1 MAGLG
6 DLVLGAYRQTGA
18 PELLRTLITL
28 RLAALEA
35 APSTVRMIGL
45 ADAYFDLC
53 RHSTAAALQA
63 LSWLLAAEATG
74 KMCNAKV
81 ILLFKQLD
89 RGTEAEQYA
98 SECSERAPPMYVNF
112 YALAPHAH
120 IIPHLGN
127 DLRLTIHLA
136 LEVPPQNQ
144 SYIRVGDETFN
155 YTHAGQ
161 MLVFD
166 DAYDHEVWNQAAT
179 TRLVLG
185 ITIWHPELLRRHVM
199 KPSFVPSGFELD
211 GDATVLQAFQAVAC
225 VQRGRE
231 KSPYVAF
238 RDQFKAYRQ
247 NGKTVECV
255 MRQKRLPTSF
265 KVLLEGIY
273 EGPEGESMLIAD
285 VEARLTQVPE
295 GDPQDVEL
303 WKRSVAVSCF
313 RELGFLKRGV

>member
-1 MAGLG
+1 MT
-6 DLVLGAYRQTGA
+6 Q
-18 PELLRTLITL
+18 
-28 RLAALEA
+28 
-35 APSTVRMIGL
+35 
-45 ADAYFDLC
+45 
-53 RHSTAAALQA
+53 
-63 LSWLLAAEATG
+63 
-74 KMCNAKV
+74 V

-98 SECSERAPPMYVNF
+98 SECGLSAHRLHLQNPLLQTQPWWELKDRRLPKWLKNLRQPATVRIIRADLQRCLKAHPGAFDDSANDWFFVGSRHRWTGLNLMHSARGGWQESWCGKGGCARNTCERLRGRAELNHSLWADLRSSIGSERAPPMYVNF

-199 KPSFVPSGFELD
+199 KPSFVPSGVAPWLSFRFTFYIFAYCTTELL
-211 GDATVLQAFQAVAC
+211 GLLIFAPQT
-225 VQRGRE
+225 QRQ
-231 KSPYVAF
+231 P
-238 RDQFKAYRQ
+238 
-247 NGKTVECV
+247 
-255 MRQKRLPTSF
+255 RL
-265 KVLLEGIY
+265 
-273 EGPEGESMLIAD
+273 
-285 VEARLTQVPE
+285 
-295 GDPQDVEL
+295 
-303 WKRSVAVSCF
+303 
-313 RELGFLKRGV
+313 